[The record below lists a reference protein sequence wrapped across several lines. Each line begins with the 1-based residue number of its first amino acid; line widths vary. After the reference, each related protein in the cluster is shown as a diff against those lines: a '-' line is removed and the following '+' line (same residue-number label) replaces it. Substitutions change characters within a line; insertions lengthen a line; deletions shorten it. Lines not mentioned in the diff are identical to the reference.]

1 MIVDR
6 YILLVGMNRL
16 FELKLIKSNIMDLS
30 AAIPGVDPFDIRGNS
45 AGFVEFCSQC
55 LARDG
60 GIGPLLHFRGEIH
73 RETPAGFVIS
83 PPS

>member
-1 MIVDR
+1 
-6 YILLVGMNRL
+6 MNCL
-16 FELKLIKSNIMDLS
+16 FDLKLIKSNIMHLS
-30 AAIPGVDPFDIRGNS
+30 AAIPGVDPWDIRGKS

-73 RETPAGFVIS
+73 KERPTGFVTS